1 MPITTYAELQTVIA
15 DFLDRDDQTER
26 IKTFIDLAEANMG
39 RLLRHWRMERRS
51 TAVLDTQYS
60 ALPTDFVEP
69 IRLMTTGSNPRRI
82 ELVGQ
87 GQLMEL
93 RENNNDKSGQPEVY
107 AITDG
112 TIEVFPKP
120 DGQYTLE
127 MVYYS
132 SIDALTTSNT
142 SNWVLQYHPD
152 AYLYGALIHSAPFL
166 GEDAR
171 MGTWAALFQSAIDA
185 INMDNDKAKSGG
197 SGRRIKIRSY

>member
-1 MPITTYAELQTVIA
+1 MPITTYSELQTVIA

-26 IKTFIDLAEANMG
+26 IKTFIDLAEVNMG
-39 RLLRHWRMERRS
+39 RVVRHWRMERRS

-69 IRLMTTGSNPRRI
+69 IRLQVQATPPHAL

-87 GQLMEL
+87 GELMSR
-93 RENNNDKSGQPEVY
+93 RENTSNTQGKPRYY

-112 TIEVFPKP
+112 SIEAFPTP
-120 DGQYTLE
+120 DASYTLE
-127 MVYYS
+127 MVYYGR
-132 SIDALTTSNT
+132 IPALTDSNT

-171 MGTWAALFQSAIDA
+171 MTTWAALYQSAIDA
-185 INMDNDKAKSGG
+185 INMESDKAKSSG
-197 SGRRIKIRSY
+197 SGRRLTIRSY

>member
-26 IKTFIDLAEANMG
+26 IKTFIDLAEANMN
-39 RLLRHWRMERRS
+39 RLIRHWRMERRS
-51 TAVLDTQYS
+51 TAVMDTQYTS
-60 ALPTDFVEP
+60 LPTDYLEM
-69 IRLMTTGSNPRRI
+69 IRLMTTGATPRRL

-87 GQLMEL
+87 GQLLEL
-93 RENNNDKSGQPEVY
+93 RENNKDLKKQPLNY

-112 TIEVFPKP
+112 TIEVFPIP
-120 DGQYTLE
+120 DTSYTAE

-132 SIDALTTSNT
+132 RIDALTTSNT

-185 INMDNDKAKSGG
+185 INMDNEKAKSGG
-197 SGRRIKIRSY
+197 AGRRIKIRSY

>member
-1 MPITTYAELQTVIA
+1 MPITNYSELQTVIA
-15 DFLDRDDQTER
+15 DFLDRDDQTTR
-26 IKTFIDLAEANMG
+26 ITTFIDLAEANMN
-39 RLLRHWRMERRS
+39 RLIRHWRMERRV
-51 TAVLDTQYS
+51 TATMDKQYT
-60 ALPTDFVEP
+60 ALPNDFLEM
-69 IRLMTTGSNPRRI
+69 IRLMTTGATPRRL

-87 GQLMEL
+87 GQLLEL
-93 RENNNDKSGQPEVY
+93 RENNKDLQKQPLNY

-112 TIEVFPKP
+112 TIEVFPIP
-120 DGQYTLE
+120 DTTYTAE

-132 SIDALTTSNT
+132 EIDALTTSNT

-171 MGTWAALFQSAIDA
+171 MQTWAALFQSAIDA

>member
-60 ALPTDFVEP
+60 ALPDDFVEP

-87 GQLMEL
+87 GQLQEL

-120 DGQYTLE
+120 DASYTLE

-132 SIDALTTSNT
+132 SINALTTSNT

-152 AYLYGALIHSAPFL
+152 AYLYGALVHSAPFL

-185 INMDNDKAKSGG
+185 INIDNDKAKSGG